1 MTAAWMWARAEL
13 RARWRAWLLLGV
25 LAGVTVG
32 VAAAGWAGARRTER
46 AVPDAVAASRIPT
59 AALLANDPSFGPE
72 QRAEVAKLPGVTAAY
87 PFLVGF
93 SAQVFS
99 PPRLGADSPSLFPV
113 TPDVDPD
120 PHRRHWWPD
129 GCPIPARADEI
140 VVDENIRDRFGLD
153 IGATMVLGQE
163 VGPRRGDPAAVRA
176 RRRRDQLPAA
186 HDASSASRSRCRAI
200 SRGRR
205 RAASTRSTAS
215 TCPSSSTSSS
225 NLRGGDAG
233 IPAFNAAGRTGSS
246 ATR

>member
-59 AALLANDPSFGPE
+59 AALLANDPSSGPA
-72 QRAEVAKLPGVTAAY
+72 QRAEVAKLPGVTATY

-113 TPDVDPD
+113 TPESIPILTGALATRVTTARCASATCPTAAWS
-120 PHRRHWWPD
+120 PCAWPTT
-129 GCPIPARADEI
+129 AD
-140 VVDENIRDRFGLD
+140 
-153 IGATMVLGQE
+153 
-163 VGPRRGDPAAVRA
+163 
-176 RRRRDQLPAA
+176 
-186 HDASSASRSRCRAI
+186 SASR
-200 SRGRR
+200 R
-205 RAASTRSTAS
+205 RAT
-215 TCPSSSTSSS
+215 
-225 NLRGGDAG
+225 
-233 IPAFNAAGRTGSS
+233 
-246 ATR
+246 